1 MVNSPVVSVRLPFE
15 LLKECKKAIKD
26 GKARNMTELVKKA
39 LIFYLKLNLENYLL
53 EL

>member
-1 MVNSPVVSVRLPFE
+1 MPNSPVVSVRLPFQ

-39 LIFYLKLNLENYLL
+39 LILYLKLNPEDYLL